1 MTDPSNTPFVGSLQ
15 LGKRPALVLI
25 DFCRAYFDVK
35 APFYLGSDSCL
46 KSASKLLQEARR
58 QHIPIFH
65 TRVNFTPGSADGGV
79 FMKKVPM
86 LEVFTEG
93 NPFAELM
100 PEVQPLPN
108 EPVIV
113 KQYASAFFGT
123 SLASTLH
130 SLSVDTVVI
139 AGVSTSG
146 CVRASAVDAMQHAFI
161 PVVVRDAVGDRGES
175 RHEGNLFDIQA
186 KYGEVID
193 EERALAYLRTTD
205 HHHIESEDGA
215 VK

>member
-1 MTDPSNTPFVGSLQ
+1 MKQQSHNPFGGALRM
-15 LGKRPALVLI
+15 GNRPALLLI
-25 DFCRAYFDVK
+25 DFCRAYFDPQ
-35 APFYLGSDSCL
+35 APFYLGSDMCL
-46 KSASKLLQEARR
+46 QSAARILSEARER
-58 QHIPIFH
+58 HIPVIH
-65 TRVNFTPGSADGGV
+65 TRVSYSPGSSDGGI
-79 FMKKVPM
+79 FMKKIPA

-93 NPFAELM
+93 NAYAAFM
-100 PEVQPLPN
+100 PEVQPKPS

-130 SLSVDTVVI
+130 SLGVDTVLI

-161 PVVVRDAVGDRGES
+161 PVVVRDAVGDRDDS

-186 KYGEVID
+186 KYGEVVD
-193 EERALAYLRTTD
+193 EAQALAILADYATHPENR
-205 HHHIESEDGA
+205 DGLA
-215 VK
+215 R